1 MFLPATVDN
10 NAGIFMHK
18 TSSRILAGAIW
29 TALAWLLAAWLD
41 GSPWASLT
49 LAIGAGAGWAT
60 LLAWPAM
67 AREAGPATATAPSSA
82 ALAQIAAQL
91 DQLGA
96 GVSEQAAA
104 SAADIERVRGILAEA
119 IEKLTASFHQMHQ
132 RTEEQKRVALTVTR
146 EIHDA
151 GGGMGDF
158 LQTTSTSMQS
168 IVDSV
173 VANSNLAM
181 EMVAMIE
188 AIESRARAVDGI
200 LSEIGGIAKQ
210 TNLLAL
216 NAAIEAARAGE
227 AGRGFAVVADEV
239 RTLSMRTQQFSE
251 QISKLMVAMS
261 ASVRETEGAIEK
273 MASQDMTFALESK
286 QRVENIVHS
295 LDDMRRG
302 QQTIISAMGGEAG
315 ELERGV
321 QDAIVALQFQDMV
334 NQLLGHAQK
343 RLEGMGQAAEGFRD
357 LGRMAGRGGEPKLAE
372 MIQGRLGGLRER
384 VEALTAQS
392 ANHPVRQQSM
402 GAGDVELF

>member
-1 MFLPATVDN
+1 MQ
-10 NAGIFMHK
+10 K
-18 TSSRILAGAIW
+18 TSNRILAGTIW
-29 TALAWLLAAWLD
+29 TAVLWLLVAWLSD
-41 GSPWASLT
+41 SPWASLA
-49 LAIGAGAGWAT
+49 LAIAAAGGWAV
-60 LLAWPAM
+60 LVAWPAAAPVERM
-67 AREAGPATATAPSSA
+67 PEAASGGGDVRQ
-82 ALAQIAAQL
+82 LAEQL

-96 GVSEQAAA
+96 NLSQQASA
-104 SAADIERVRGILAEA
+104 SAADIDRVRTILAEA
-119 IEKLTASFHQMHQ
+119 IDKLTASFHQMHQ
-132 RTEEQKRVALTVTR
+132 RTEEQKRVALSVTQ

-158 LQTTSTSMQS
+158 LMTTSSSMQS

-173 VANSNLAM
+173 VANSKLAM
-181 EMVAMIE
+181 EMVTMIE

-286 QRVENIVHS
+286 RRVENIVHS

-302 QQTIISAMGGEAG
+302 QQTIITAMGGEAG

-321 QDAIVALQFQDMV
+321 QDAIIALQFQDMV
-334 NQLLGHAQK
+334 NQLLGHVQK
-343 RLEGMGQAAEGFRD
+343 RLDGVNQAAEGFRE
-357 LGRMAGRGGEPKLAE
+357 LSRAAGRGGETKLAE
-372 MIQGRLGGLRER
+372 AIQSRISGLRDR
-384 VEALTAQS
+384 VETMSAQS
-392 ANHPVRQQSM
+392 ANHPVRQQGL
-402 GAGDVELF
+402 GAGEVELF

>member
-1 MFLPATVDN
+1 M
-10 NAGIFMHK
+10 
-18 TSSRILAGAIW
+18 R
-29 TALAWLLAAWLD
+29 
-41 GSPWASLT
+41 
-49 LAIGAGAGWAT
+49 
-60 LLAWPAM
+60 
-67 AREAGPATATAPSSA
+67 
-82 ALAQIAAQL
+82 QITEQL
-91 DQLGA
+91 DQLG
-96 GVSEQAAA
+96 VHLSQQAAA
-104 SAADIERVRGILAEA
+104 SASDIERVRSILTEA

-132 RTEEQKRVALTVTR
+132 RTEEQKRVALSVTQ

-158 LQTTSTSMQS
+158 LLTTSNSMQS

-173 VANSNLAM
+173 VANSKLAM
-181 EMVAMIE
+181 EMVTMIE

-302 QQTIISAMGGEAG
+302 QQTIITAMGGEAG

-321 QDAIVALQFQDMV
+321 QDAIIALQFQDMV
-334 NQLLGHAQK
+334 NQLLGHVK
-343 RLEGMGQAAEGFRD
+343 NRLDGMNQTAEGFRE
-357 LGRMAGRGGEPKLAE
+357 LSRAAGRGGDNKLAE
-372 MIQGRLGGLRER
+372 VIQSRIGGLRDK
-384 VEALTAQS
+384 VETLAAQS
-392 ANHPVRQQSM
+392 ANHPVRQQGM